1 VALPAPERV
10 CLVVVVVVVVV
21 VVGVVVSVAGW
32 SVLLA
37 LAPPTEAVRALVGFV
52 KCGPS
57 VGGVTVAAV
66 PPRMMLPALH
76 NSVKH
81 GHTVA
86 LTLMGPS
93 SEL

>member
-1 VALPAPERV
+1 MALPAPETV
-10 CLVVVVVVVVV
+10 CLAVVVAVVVD
-21 VVGVVVSVAGW
+21 GVADW

-37 LAPPTEAVRALVGFV
+37 LAPPTEAVRAALVGFV
-52 KCGPS
+52 RCGPL

-66 PPRMMLPALH
+66 PPRMMFPALH

-86 LTLMGPS
+86 LTLLMGKP
-93 SEL
+93 L